1 MASDAD
7 VVVLGLL
14 AECPRHGYDLD
25 RVIDQRGYRE
35 WTSLAFSSIYYVL
48 KRLAD
53 RGLIEPAAQSE
64 GRRTVFQLTDAGDQ
78 ELREAAA
85 ERISRPDPPSASAL
99 PALGA
104 YAHLDDPALLAALR
118 QRIDALNSQ
127 IAWLRQAREAT
138 DVEHAHVVF
147 DYELARHE
155 ADLVWAQDL
164 IDRPTRTAQSK
175 EKK

>member
-53 RGLIEPAAQSE
+53 RGLIKPAAQSE
-64 GRRTVFQLTDAGDQ
+64 GRRTVFQLTDAGEQ

-118 QRIDALNSQ
+118 QRIDALTRKSPGCGRLAKPPTSSMCTWSLTTN
-127 IAWLRQAREAT
+127 WRAT
-138 DVEHAHVVF
+138 
-147 DYELARHE
+147 R
-155 ADLVWAQDL
+155 
-164 IDRPTRTAQSK
+164 RTSCGPK
-175 EKK
+175 TS